1 MCVQL
6 LQSLTRL
13 TFFIECLI
21 KKKFGVNFF
30 RHKQSGGFILLRTFL
45 SFHSKMRRDTNT
57 KSSLQMFFFGKC
69 TQLPSCVRYPKET
82 WAKIGVQTFSD
93 QIINKSM
100 PFLCNSCEPKKSWN
114 CLMARVTM
122 WYIAVGNLYKKYLKN
137 RSKFTFENSVFSQY
151 KYLYL
156 YLFSN

>member
-1 MCVQL
+1 MFL
-6 LQSLTRL
+6 LNVCTAFTKSHT
-13 TFFIECLI
+13 TYFFYKVSDQ

-100 PFLCNSCEPKKSWN
+100 PFLCNSCEPKKK
-114 CLMARVTM
+114 L
-122 WYIAVGNLYKKYLKN
+122 
-137 RSKFTFENSVFSQY
+137 E
-151 KYLYL
+151 
-156 YLFSN
+156 LFNGASYNVVYCRR